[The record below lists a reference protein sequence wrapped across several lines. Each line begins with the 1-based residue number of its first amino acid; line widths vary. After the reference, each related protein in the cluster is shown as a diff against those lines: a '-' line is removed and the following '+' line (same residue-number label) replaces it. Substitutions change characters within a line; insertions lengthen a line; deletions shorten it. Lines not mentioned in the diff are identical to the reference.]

1 MSVSNIPKLRFK
13 EFGGEWEEKQLGEL
27 CKLKAGKFVSA
38 SEISEKQEFE
48 MFPCYGGNGI
58 RGYVKTQTHEGDYT
72 LIGRQGALCG
82 NVQFTSGKFHATE
95 HAVVVSPNE
104 ENDSLW
110 LYYQL
115 DRLNL
120 NRYATGQAQPG
131 LSVDVIEK
139 VKTSS
144 PFKLEQQKIASFLSA
159 VDTKINQFARKKELL
174 VQYKKGVMQKI
185 LSQGLRFKAEDGSEF
200 PEWEEKKLGEIAI
213 FLKGSGIS
221 KDNIS
226 ENGNLECIRYGEL
239 YTYYKE
245 TIHEAISKTNL
256 DKNGLVLSQKND
268 IIIPSS
274 GETAIDLATA
284 SCVLKDGIALGGDLN
299 IIRTQQNGVFL
310 SFYLNNA
317 KKIEIAS
324 LAQGSSVI
332 HLYSTHLKVL
342 KLQLPSFSEQTK
354 IANFLSAIDTKID
367 LVAKQLDEAKNFKKG
382 LLQQMFV

>member
-1 MSVSNIPKLRFK
+1 MSMGKIPKLRFK
-13 EFGGEWEEKQLGEL
+13 EFSEEWEEKQLSEL

-139 VKTSS
+139 VKTTS
-144 PFKLEQQKIASFLSA
+144 PFKLEQEKIASFLSA
-159 VDTKINQFARKKELL
+159 VDTKINQLTRKKEFLE
-174 VQYKKGVMQKI
+174 QYKKGVMQK
-185 LSQGLRFKAEDGSEF
+185 LFSQELRFKADDGSEF
-200 PEWEEKKLGEIAI
+200 PEWEEKKLADFLILTLREMPTPKDNYLSIGVRSHGKGTFQKLDSDPKKISMDKLYQVHENDLIVSITFAWEGAIAI
-213 FLKGSGIS
+213 VKRE
-221 KDNIS
+221 D
-226 ENGNLECIRYGEL
+226 E
-239 YTYYKE
+239 
-245 TIHEAISKTNL
+245 
-256 DKNGLVLSQKND
+256 NGLVSHRFPTYLFDEK
-268 IIIPSS
+268 
-274 GETAIDLATA
+274 LATHKFFKYVITQKSFRLMLELISPGGA
-284 SCVLKDGIALGGDLN
+284 GRNRVMSKKDFLN
-299 IIRTQQNGVFL
+299 LTWL
-310 SFYLNNA
+310 MP
-317 KKIEIAS
+317 S
-324 LAQGSSVI
+324 LE
-332 HLYSTHLKVL
+332 
-342 KLQLPSFSEQTK
+342 EQTK
-354 IANFLSAIDTKID
+354 IANFFSAIDTKID
-367 LVAKQLDEAKNFKKG
+367 HVAKQLDEAKHFKKG
-382 LLQQMFV
+382 LFQQMFV